1 MKPHNDEP
9 NRFPSLPSD
18 LLPEYL
24 ESDEDE
30 DIDID
35 DILYLYFQLSE
46 PVQIPTKNKYRRDVV
61 YMLVNIL
68 G

>member
-1 MKPHNDEP
+1 MKPHNEEP
-9 NRFPSLPSD
+9 NRFPSIPYD
-18 LLPEYL
+18 LLPEAQ

-46 PVQIPTKNKYRRDVV
+46 PFQIPTKNNYRRDVV
-61 YMLVNIL
+61 
-68 G
+68 